1 MLKGLLKGY
10 GQRRRLSAS
19 LLGCMLLTI
28 GAVTPAQALTIR
40 RNFIG
45 GNPAPKAVGGGNIVD
60 IFNAAADYW
69 EAAIQD
75 DYTLTLNYAWEALSD
90 RSLATYST
98 QRRNVSAPFRNVE
111 GLIRFDND
119 ASYDWFVDPTPRDSS
134 EYLDFSTA
142 TRDLGNGDMNVER
155 RWISPSGDAVGRFDL
170 FNIALHEIGHG
181 LNILSSNRNFG
192 KETAFDSDIDLT
204 GTLPFSGSTIPTTP
218 VGGGHIDLPET
229 SLSPFISR
237 GQRKM
242 LTEAD
247 ILASAQVSG
256 FTQLNLNPQLMG
268 APPNQDIP
276 EGDFG
281 LALLL
286 GAGALGAGRKL
297 RGDRR
302 RQATS

>member
-1 MLKGLLKGY
+1 MLKGLLKGC
-10 GQRRRLSAS
+10 GQGRSLSAS
-19 LLGCMLLTI
+19 LLGCTLF
-28 GAVTPAQALTIR
+28 AVSATSPAQALTIR

-45 GNPAPKAVGGGNIVD
+45 GNPAPRAVGGGNIVD
-60 IFNAAADYW
+60 VFNAAADYW

-119 ASYDWFVDPTPRDSS
+119 ASYDWFVDPTPRESS

-142 TRDLGNGDMNVER
+142 TRDLGNGDMNIER
-155 RWISPSGDAVGRFDL
+155 RWLSPTGDAVGRFDL
-170 FNIALHEIGHG
+170 FNVALHEIGHG
-181 LNILSSNRNFG
+181 LNLLSSNRNFG
-192 KETAFDSDIDLT
+192 RETAFDSDIDLT
-204 GTLPFSGSTIPTTP
+204 GSLPFSGSQIPTTP
-218 VGGGHIDLPET
+218 RGGGHIDLPET

-256 FTQLNLNPQLMG
+256 FTQLNLNPQLTSN
-268 APPNQDIP
+268 PPQQAVP
-276 EGDFG
+276 EGNFG

-286 GAGALGAGRKL
+286 SAGALGASRK
-297 RGDRR
+297 R
-302 RQATS
+302 RQR